1 MEMDTKE
8 MKAHKA
14 HAILAPLHA
23 SMGKE
28 AFAGMMK
35 GIMLCNADPEM
46 WYALIRAIEADEPDE
61 IKGGITFLQ
70 RDADGLSFEARKV
83 WDG

>member
-1 MEMDTKE
+1 MNEEEERTT
-8 MKAHKA
+8 KAHG
-14 HAILAPLHA
+14 ILQPLHA

-46 WYALIRAIEADEPDE
+46 WYALIRAVESDEPDDV
-61 IKGGITFLQ
+61 KGGIIYLQ
-70 RDADGLSFEARKV
+70 RNADELSFEARKV
-83 WDG
+83 WDA